1 MDRVRNRRVV
11 GKKDGRAELMNTPI
25 ILFSF
30 DATTFQLTSIFPF
43 GDTDQVTAKL
53 RELADKMIDAIKGP
67 THEDNEGN

>member
-1 MDRVRNRRVV
+1 
-11 GKKDGRAELMNTPI
+11 MNTPI

-53 RELADKMIDAIKGP
+53 RELADKMLAAIEDGP
-67 THEDNEGN
+67 EDGNVHT

>member
-1 MDRVRNRRVV
+1 MDRVRSRRVV
-11 GKKDGRAELMNTPI
+11 GKKDGGAELMNTPI